1 VLWAEDELL
10 VDLNFGE
17 TCLRT
22 LRFREIAMIKA
33 TSVAAVALAASLLSG
48 VSAAAAAEPPPP
60 AAPAA
65 GSSGPPESGEMNAPV
80 LRLQSVEVIR
90 STHGGELDIVRVRG
104 FASSTGWEEA
114 ELVPLTRS
122 LPADGMLELIL
133 VARAPAEAADA
144 KGFESVE
151 AIFTLERKHP
161 FKGVTVR
168 SATDSLT
175 LTQIPG
181 FVDAKAGGED
191 CAKCV
196 GKQFAAKGSGKSA
209 EDVVREE
216 DLPPGTRVIRPGDGI
231 ATSESNPNRLT
242 LVVGK
247 DGRISTAIWE

>member
-1 VLWAEDELL
+1 MTY
-10 VDLNFGE
+10 LNTFVR
-17 TCLRT
+17 RT
-22 LRFREIAMIKA
+22 FLEIPMIRA
-33 TSVAAVALAASLLSG
+33 TSVAATVLVAGLLSG
-48 VSAAAAAEPPPP
+48 AGAVAAAEAPPGP

-65 GSSGPPESGEMNAPV
+65 ASGPAEGGEMTAPV

-104 FASSTGWEEA
+104 LVSSPGWEEA

-122 LPADGMLELIL
+122 LPADGILELMF
-133 VARAPAEAADA
+133 VARAPAEASEA

-168 SATDSLT
+168 SASDSLS

-181 FVDAKAGGED
+181 FVDAKGGGED

-196 GKQFAAKGSGKSA
+196 GKIFAPKGSGKSG
-209 EDVVREE
+209 DVVREE
-216 DLPPGTRVIRPGDGI
+216 DLPANTRIIRPGDGI
-231 ATSESNPNRLT
+231 PTAESNPNRLT

-247 DGRISTAIWE
+247 DGRITTAIWE